1 MGFNSAFK
9 GLKLLKNPGNGRLNN
24 LNNLVLNVL
33 IRKTVRGVK
42 VLMALSNL
50 SLGKT
55 FIACLVGRSFAT
67 ECLCM
72 KHQTLLLRTIHSAA
86 EAAICFNVSLL

>member
-1 MGFNSAFK
+1 
-9 GLKLLKNPGNGRLNN
+9 LLKNPGNGRLNN

-55 FIACLVGRSFAT
+55 FIKFLVGRSFAI
-67 ECLCM
+67 EHFYM
-72 KHQTLLLRTIHSAA
+72 QNETLLLRT
-86 EAAICFNVSLL
+86 